1 MIYVLVICVIVTL
14 LLATA
19 VLRSLRVRS
28 QADFLVAGRSLRWP
42 VLIFTLLSSWI
53 GAGSLFAGGENAYRN
68 GFAALW
74 QPAGGWCGLIVI
86 ACIAGRAR
94 RFAQFTVPDLL
105 ETRYNTAARVFA
117 TVAIVISYTM
127 ITSYQFKAGGD
138 VLHLIFPSLEKT
150 TGMYIIAGFV
160 IAFTALAGMG
170 SVAYLDLIIGSL
182 VTVIAIVAVPLLI
195 TNVGRWPAVHQALPA
210 DHFTFL
216 GPLTLTQAM
225 GFLLPTFLL
234 LIGNQGMYQKFFSA
248 RSERDA
254 KLAVAGWIVGTTILE
269 TVIITIAVLGSSKF
283 HTPNPR
289 EIIPMTARLG
299 LPPMVGA
306 IFLGGI
312 FAKVIS
318 TANNFLFSPASNLI
332 HDVYKRFVN
341 PDASERRT
349 LVVSRALVVAL
360 GIFALVQGAYFES
373 ILKAAL
379 YAYTVYGAAVTPAIM
394 AVFFWKRATAAGAV
408 TSILMGTVVTVIWDA
423 FEIQMRFQ
431 QYPWIRNM
439 DAVYPAL
446 AISVA
451 ALVAVSLLSAPP
463 PREKWQAFF
472 EDRVGTGT
480 GSTVPSLHTRNLP
493 ARTGTGSTVPNRHT
507 HELPNRA
514 PWTVQPVPVR
524 GLREEPW
531 ST

>member
-1 MIYVLVICVIVTL
+1 MIYVVVISVIVAV

-19 VLRSLRVRS
+19 VMRSVRVHS

-74 QPAGGWCGLIVI
+74 QPAGGWLGLIVI
-86 ACIAGRAR
+86 ALIAGRAR
-94 RFAQFTVPDLL
+94 RFAQYTVPDLL
-105 ETRYNTAARVFA
+105 ETRYNTAARIFA
-117 TVAIVISYTM
+117 TIAIVISYTM
-127 ITSYQFKAGGD
+127 IVSYQFKAGGD
-138 VLHLIFPSLEKT
+138 VLHLIFPELEKT
-150 TGMYIIAGFV
+150 AGMYIIAGFV
-160 IAFTALAGMG
+160 ITFTALAGMG

-182 VTVIAIVAVPLLI
+182 VTTIAIITVPLLLE
-195 TNVGRWPAVHQALPA
+195 NVGGWTAVKQTLPP
-210 DHFTFL
+210 DHFTVL
-216 GPLTLTQAM
+216 GPLTFTQAM
-225 GFLLPTFLL
+225 GLLLPTFLL

-254 KLAVAGWIVGTTILE
+254 KLAVMGWIVGTTILE
-269 TVIITIAVLGSSKF
+269 TVIITIAVVGSSKF

-306 IFLGGI
+306 ILLGGV

-332 HDVYKRFVN
+332 HDVYKRFIH
-341 PDASERRT
+341 PEASERRT
-349 LVVSRALVVAL
+349 LIVSRAMVIVL
-360 GIFALVQGAYFES
+360 GVFALVQGAYFES

-408 TSILMGTVVTVIWDA
+408 TSIILGTIITVVWDA
-423 FEIQMRFQ
+423 FEIQVRFQ
-431 QYPWIRNM
+431 EYGWIRSM

-451 ALVAVSLLSAPP
+451 GLVAVSLLSAPP
-463 PREKWQAFF
+463 PVERWKPFF
-472 EDRVGTGT
+472 AEAV
-480 GSTVPSLHTRNLP
+480 
-493 ARTGTGSTVPNRHT
+493 
-507 HELPNRA
+507 
-514 PWTVQPVPVR
+514 
-524 GLREEPW
+524 EEVAG
-531 ST
+531 